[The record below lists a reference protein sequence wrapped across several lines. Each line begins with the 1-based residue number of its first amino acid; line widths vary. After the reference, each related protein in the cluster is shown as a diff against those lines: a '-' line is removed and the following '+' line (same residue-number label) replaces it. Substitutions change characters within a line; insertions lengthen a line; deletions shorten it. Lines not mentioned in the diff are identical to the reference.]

1 MKGII
6 LGIIPSE
13 ANFVEVKLP
22 IDVTPEQ
29 FDLIMNRV
37 KLTFYSQLKPEM
49 EKNDADLTI
58 ATFSEDETRAIL
70 NESPAM
76 FAIENLIKT
85 IGNPIANPDWASKF
99 WKAYGEGNPI
109 VGTGLNAIRLHCTP
123 DVERFLDERN
133 LSWLINFVKATAI
146 R

>member
-6 LGIIPSE
+6 LGVIPSE

-22 IDVTPEQ
+22 INVTPEQ
-29 FDLIMNRV
+29 FDLIMNRI

-49 EKNDADLTI
+49 EKNSADLTF
-58 ATFSEDETRAIL
+58 ATFSEEETNQL
-70 NESPAM
+70 LKESPAI
-76 FAIENLIKT
+76 FAIENLIKE
-85 IGNPIANPDWASKF
+85 IGNPLANPNWSVNF

-109 VGTGLNAIRLHCTP
+109 VGAGLNAIRIHCTP